1 MSFKLWKQRSQLLSQ
16 AKHNCEKNKCAD
28 IERACAAAYRAGQ
41 RSIEVD
47 KPMTHVDCV
56 IDTKALD
63 NLNNQVRNIIMK
75 EKRSG
80 GILA

>member
-1 MSFKLWKQRSQLLSQ
+1 MSFKAWKQRSELLSQ
-16 AKHNCEKNKCAD
+16 AKHNCDKAKCAD

-41 RSIEVD
+41 RSVEVD
-47 KPMTHVDCV
+47 KSMTHVDCV
-56 IDTKALD
+56 IDSKAIED
-63 NLNNQVRNIIMK
+63 LNNQVRNIIMK